1 MRLPNAN
8 PWCVVELKL
17 GRTSPE
23 ADLGQTC
30 LYHLML
36 SQRGPEGH
44 GKSKGP
50 GALALVSFEPG
61 PRERVFESR
70 ELEDAR
76 RSLINLIGRL
86 AKVLPTEPGP
96 TPKPVKFPPKPD
108 SRYKELGEKIVS
120 TLAEYGATVRLAG
133 PPIVGPTFL
142 RYPVSLGTGV
152 KIVAIQSRANELR
165 VRLGLDASPR
175 IGIEGSRVV
184 IDVQRPDRQTVT
196 FSQIR
201 EQLPDLD
208 QSIGNS
214 KVPLGVDMDGQLRF
228 ADLSQPEHSHI
239 LIAGTTGSGKSEWLR
254 TLLAGLMATNTPETL
269 RLVLIDPKRTAFT
282 ALRNSPF
289 LYRPI
294 VYPDER
300 PVSAVL
306 EELAEEMDSR
316 YRAMGKS
323 GSDSLAELLS
333 RSKSS
338 IPRIVCVCDEYA
350 DLLRRDRDE
359 RKVLENQV
367 FRLGSK
373 ARAAGIHLVIA
384 TQQPSRE
391 VIKGAL
397 DANIPARVGL
407 KMECAIESRM
417 LLGIPGAETLLGY
430 GDLLFKDIG
439 DPVRLQGGVSSWRG
453 TRSCFHPFSTS
464 SRGRRQGHYPRR
476 QMNSE
481 HSEHLS
487 VSVLSSLEHLSGNI
501 YRCQFCFR

>member
-1 MRLPNAN
+1 
-8 PWCVVELKL
+8 
-17 GRTSPE
+17 
-23 ADLGQTC
+23 
-30 LYHLML
+30 
-36 SQRGPEGH
+36 
-44 GKSKGP
+44 
-50 GALALVSFEPG
+50 
-61 PRERVFESR
+61 
-70 ELEDAR
+70 
-76 RSLINLIGRL
+76 
-86 AKVLPTEPGP
+86 
-96 TPKPVKFPPKPD
+96 
-108 SRYKELGEKIVS
+108 
-120 TLAEYGATVRLAG
+120 
-133 PPIVGPTFL
+133 
-142 RYPVSLGTGV
+142 
-152 KIVAIQSRANELR
+152 
-165 VRLGLDASPR
+165 
-175 IGIEGSRVV
+175 
-184 IDVQRPDRQTVT
+184 
-196 FSQIR
+196 
-201 EQLPDLD
+201 
-208 QSIGNS
+208 
-214 KVPLGVDMDGQLRF
+214 MDGQLRF

-359 RKVLENQV
+359 RKALENQV

-407 KMECAIESRM
+407 KMERAIESRM

-439 DPVRLQGGVSSWRG
+439 DPVRLQGGIPSWRG
-453 TRSCFHPFSTS
+453 ARSCFHPFSTS
-464 SRGRRQGHYPRR
+464 SRGRRQGHYPCR
-476 QMNSE
+476 QMSSE

-487 VSVLSSLEHLSGNI
+487 VSVAYAALRHPE
-501 YRCQFCFR
+501 